1 MTGIATC
8 YDPPHD
14 SHTPKPAMSSSLDS
28 LNQISAFA
36 WRLDQL
42 ISSALRERFSRPLSE
57 LAALVSIQ
65 NCQTF
70 NIGWLANVLELT
82 HSAAVRLVDR
92 LEADA
97 LVERL
102 PKDQKKQVGLRI
114 TAKGRDMA
122 ASILQVRQDTAG
134 SFLAV
139 LSPDQLSTLADLSRE
154 VITGNVKNELDS
166 YQVCALCDESSCG
179 SLCPRIEASSC
190 LPENLRQ
197 R

>member
-1 MTGIATC
+1 
-8 YDPPHD
+8 
-14 SHTPKPAMSSSLDS
+14 MSSPLDS

-42 ISSALRERFSRPLSE
+42 ISSALRERFNRPLSE
-57 LAALVSIQ
+57 LTALVSIQ

-92 LEADA
+92 LEADT

-114 TAKGRDMA
+114 TAKGREMA

-134 SFLAV
+134 NFLSV
-139 LSPDQLSTLADLSRE
+139 LSPNQLSTLADLSRE
-154 VITGNVKNELDS
+154 VIAGNVRNELDS
-166 YQVCALCDESSCG
+166 YQVCALCDEASCG
-179 SLCPRIEASSC
+179 TQCPRIEAASC
-190 LPENLRQ
+190 LPEGLRQ